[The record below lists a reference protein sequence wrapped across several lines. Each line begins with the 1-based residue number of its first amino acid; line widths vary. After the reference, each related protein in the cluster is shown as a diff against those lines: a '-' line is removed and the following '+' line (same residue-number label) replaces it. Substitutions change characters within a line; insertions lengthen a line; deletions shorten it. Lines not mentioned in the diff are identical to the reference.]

1 MNQLPKLKDFEPPQ
15 GYFDKLPD
23 QILAKSK
30 VRKSQIWIKY
40 AAAAAV
46 VLGMAITWQA
56 GVFNSQDQELSSEEL
71 ALLYIESQVW
81 TAEDILSMTDDPNA
95 ILDQII
101 EEEMPL
107 AEDLWLEDELNWF

>member
-1 MNQLPKLKDFEPPQ
+1 MNQLPKLKNFEAPQ

-23 QILAKSK
+23 QILSK
-30 VRKSQIWIKY
+30 TKTKKTQIWISY
-40 AAAAAV
+40 AAAAAIV
-46 VLGMAITWQA
+46 IGMAVTWQS
-56 GVFNSQDQELSSEEL
+56 GILNPKTKDLSSEEL

-81 TAEDILSMTDDPNA
+81 TAEDILSMAEDPNA

-107 AEDLWLEDELNWF
+107 TEELWAEEELNWF

>member
-1 MNQLPKLKDFEPPQ
+1 MNQLPKLKAFEAPK

-23 QILAKSK
+23 QIIAKSNE
-30 VRKSQIWIKY
+30 RKTQSWIKY

-56 GVFNSQDQELSSEEL
+56 EIFSAKTQELSSEEL

-107 AEDLWLEDELNWF
+107 TQDLWAEDEQNWF

>member
-1 MNQLPKLKDFEPPQ
+1 MNHLPKLKDFEAPE

-23 QILAKSK
+23 QIIAKSK
-30 VRKSQIWIKY
+30 ARKTQSWISY

-56 GVFNSQDQELSSEEL
+56 GVFTKTTHELSSEEL

-107 AEDLWLEDELNWF
+107 SEDLWLEDELNWF

>member
-1 MNQLPKLKDFEPPQ
+1 MNQLPKLKDFEAPQ

-46 VLGMAITWQA
+46 VLGMAISWQA
-56 GVFNSQDQELSSEEL
+56 GVFTSQSPALASEEL

-107 AEDLWLEDELNWF
+107 SEDLWLGDELNWF

>member
-1 MNQLPKLKDFEPPQ
+1 MNQLPKLKDFEAPE

-23 QILAKSK
+23 QIIAKSK
-30 VRKSQIWIKY
+30 VKKSQTWISY

-56 GVFNSQDQELSSEEL
+56 GIFTSKTQELSSEEL

-107 AEDLWLEDELNWF
+107 TEELWAEDELNWF

>member
-1 MNQLPKLKDFEPPQ
+1 MNQLPKFKDFEAPQ

-30 VRKSQIWIKY
+30 TSKTSVWIKY

-46 VLGMAITWQA
+46 VIGLTLTWQA
-56 GVFNSQDQELSSEEL
+56 DLFTPQPQQLTTEEE

-81 TAEDILSMTDDPNA
+81 TAEDILSMTEDPNA

-107 AEDLWLEDELNWF
+107 TEELWAEDELNWF

>member
-1 MNQLPKLKDFEPPQ
+1 MNQLPKLKDFEAPK
-15 GYFDKLPD
+15 GYFDELPD
-23 QILAKSK
+23 QILSKSK
-30 VRKSQIWIKY
+30 AGKSQTWIKY

-46 VLGMAITWQA
+46 VLGVAISWQV
-56 GVFNSQDQELSSEEL
+56 GVFTAKTQELSSEEL
-71 ALLYIESQVW
+71 AQLYIESQVW

-107 AEDLWLEDELNWF
+107 TEELWAEDELNWF

>member
-1 MNQLPKLKDFEPPQ
+1 MNQLPKLKEFDAPQ

-23 QILAKSK
+23 QILSKSK
-30 VRKSQIWIKY
+30 ANKSNNWIKY
-40 AAAAAV
+40 TAAAAV
-46 VLGMAITWQA
+46 IIGMSLAWQA
-56 GVFNSQDQELSSEEL
+56 GVFTPQSQVLSSDEI

-81 TAEDILSMTDDPNA
+81 TTEDILSMTDDPDA

-107 AEDLWLEDELNWF
+107 SEDLWADDELNWF

>member
-1 MNQLPKLKDFEPPQ
+1 MNQLPKLKNFEAPQ

-23 QILAKSK
+23 QILAKTK
-30 VRKSQIWIKY
+30 AKKTQNWISY
-40 AAAAAV
+40 AAAAAI
-46 VLGMAITWQA
+46 VLGMAVTWQS
-56 GVFNSQDQELSSEEL
+56 GIFTPKKQDLSSEEL

-81 TAEDILSMTDDPNA
+81 TAEDILSMAEDPNA

-107 AEDLWLEDELNWF
+107 TEELWAEEELNWF

>member
-1 MNQLPKLKDFEPPQ
+1 MNQLPKFKDFEAPE
-15 GYFDKLPD
+15 GYFDHLPD

-30 VRKSQIWIKY
+30 AKKSQTWISF
-40 AAAAAV
+40 AAAAS
-46 VLGMAITWQA
+46 LLIGMGLSWQA
-56 GVFNSQDQELSSEEL
+56 GLFAPKAQDLTAEEI

-81 TAEDILSMTDDPNA
+81 TAEDILSMSDDPNA

-107 AEDLWLEDELNWF
+107 SEDLWAEDELNWF